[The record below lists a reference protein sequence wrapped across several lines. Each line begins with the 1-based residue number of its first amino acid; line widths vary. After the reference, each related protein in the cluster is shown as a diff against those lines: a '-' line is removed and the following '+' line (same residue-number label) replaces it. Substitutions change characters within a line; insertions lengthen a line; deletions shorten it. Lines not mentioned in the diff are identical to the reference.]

1 MSCLLDLRLWRLP
14 SVTGRIAFP
23 PHTPPCS
30 RSQHSF
36 CEELLKIAHLG
47 SKRELAHHCLSIALE
62 RSPDWR
68 LARGVGARQGSQT
81 DGLRLWMMC
90 RPWCSREQCASLQLP
105 PRSQLLSP
113 RDARTLGPLLGGQW
127 RSKPVQDSKVEGGG
141 RSPFSSLRLLAKW
154 LTEQP
159 VARQEV

>member
-1 MSCLLDLRLWRLP
+1 MSCLLDLRLWHLP

-23 PHTPPCS
+23 PHAPSCS

-47 SKRELAHHCLSIALE
+47 SKHELAHHCLSIALE

-68 LARGVGARQGSQT
+68 FARGVGARQGSQT
-81 DGLRLWMMC
+81 DRLRLWMMC
-90 RPWCSREQCASLQLP
+90 RPWGSHEQYASLQLP
-105 PRSQLLSP
+105 SRSQILSS
-113 RDARTLGPLLGGQW
+113 RDAWTLGTLVGGQR
-127 RSKPVQDSKVEGGG
+127 RSKPVQDPKAWGAGV
-141 RSPFSSLRLLAKW
+141 SPFSSFRLLAKW

-159 VARQEV
+159 IARQEV